1 MSWTDPQRND
11 LFYHI
16 NRICRVMDMYGIG
29 TRDPKFACYALEDML
44 SSRFAGDDVV
54 VAVKA
59 IIQRTGRIP
68 LPSEI
73 EDFIKQ
79 KDESHGNDGSIYT

>member
-29 TRDPKFACYALEDML
+29 TRDPKRVCDALEDML
-44 SSRFAGDDVV
+44 SARFAGDDVV

-59 IIQRTGRIP
+59 IIHEKGRIP

-73 EDFIKQ
+73 ERFLYEQ
-79 KDESHGNDGSIYT
+79 E

>member
-1 MSWTDPQRND
+1 MSWTDPQRNE

-29 TRDPKFACYALEDML
+29 TRDPKVSCDVLEDML

-59 IIQRTGRIP
+59 IIHEKGRVP

-73 EDFIKQ
+73 ESFIGQ
-79 KDESHGNDGSIYT
+79 KEESHDA

>member
-1 MSWTDPQRND
+1 MSWTEPQRND

-29 TRDPKFACYALEDML
+29 TRDPKRVCDALEDML
-44 SSRFAGDDVV
+44 SARFAGDDVV

-59 IIQRTGRIP
+59 IIHEKGRIP

-73 EDFIKQ
+73 ERFLYEQ
-79 KDESHGNDGSIYT
+79 E

>member
-1 MSWTDPQRND
+1 MSWTDPQRKE

-29 TRDPKFACYALEDML
+29 TRDPKVSCDVLEDML

-59 IIQRTGRIP
+59 IIQRTGRVP

-73 EDFIKQ
+73 ESFIGQ
-79 KDESHGNDGSIYT
+79 KEESHDA

>member
-1 MSWTDPQRND
+1 MSWTEPQRND

-29 TRDPKFACYALEDML
+29 TRDPKRVCDALEDML
-44 SSRFAGDDVV
+44 SSRFSGDDVV

-59 IIQRTGRIP
+59 IIHEKGRVP

-73 EDFIKQ
+73 EGYLNRLRGI
-79 KDESHGNDGSIYT
+79 

>member
-1 MSWTDPQRND
+1 MSWTEPQRKD

-29 TRDPKFACYALEDML
+29 TRDPKRVCDALEDML
-44 SSRFAGDDVV
+44 SARFAGDDVV

-59 IIQRTGRIP
+59 IIHEKGRIP

-73 EDFIKQ
+73 ERFLYEQ
-79 KDESHGNDGSIYT
+79 E

>member
-1 MSWTDPQRND
+1 MSWTDPQRNE

-29 TRDPKFACYALEDML
+29 TRDPKVSCDVLEGML
-44 SSRFAGDDVV
+44 SARFFGDDVV

-59 IIQRTGRIP
+59 IIHEKGRVP

-73 EDFIKQ
+73 EAFIGQ
-79 KDESHGNDGSIYT
+79 KEESHDA

>member
-29 TRDPKFACYALEDML
+29 TRDPKRVCDALEDML
-44 SSRFAGDDVV
+44 SSRFAGNDVV

-59 IIQRTGRIP
+59 IIQETGRIP

-73 EDFIKQ
+73 GRFL
-79 KDESHGNDGSIYT
+79 DEQE

>member
-1 MSWTDPQRND
+1 MSWTEPQRND

-29 TRDPKFACYALEDML
+29 TRDPKRVCDALEDML

-79 KDESHGNDGSIYT
+79 KEESHEFY

>member
-1 MSWTDPQRND
+1 
-11 LFYHI
+11 
-16 NRICRVMDMYGIG
+16 MDMYGIG
-29 TRDPKFACYALEDML
+29 TRDPKVSCDVLEDML

-59 IIQRTGRIP
+59 IIHEKGRVP

-73 EDFIKQ
+73 ESFL
-79 KDESHGNDGSIYT
+79 DEQATD

>member
-1 MSWTDPQRND
+1 MSWTDPQRNE

-16 NRICRVMDMYGIG
+16 NRICRVMDMYGCG
-29 TRDPKFACYALEDML
+29 VRDPQKVCDALQDIL
-44 SSRFAGDDVV
+44 SARFAGDDVV

-59 IIQRTGRIP
+59 IIHKKGRVP

-73 EDFIKQ
+73 EDFIGQ
-79 KDESHGNDGSIYT
+79 KEENHDA

>member
-1 MSWTDPQRND
+1 MSWTEPQRKE

-16 NRICRVMDMYGIG
+16 NRICRVMDMYGCG
-29 TRDPKFACYALEDML
+29 VRDPQRVCDALESIL
-44 SSRFAGDDVV
+44 SERFAGDDVV

-59 IIQRTGRIP
+59 IIQKTGRVP

-73 EDFIKQ
+73 ERFLYEQ
-79 KDESHGNDGSIYT
+79 E

>member
-1 MSWTDPQRND
+1 
-11 LFYHI
+11 
-16 NRICRVMDMYGIG
+16 MDMYGIG

-44 SSRFAGDDVV
+44 SSRFSGDDVV

-79 KDESHGNDGSIYT
+79 KEEESHDA